1 MPADNDD
8 TSHRVA
14 LMGFTSFEQQA
25 LESYILLARSRTP
38 SYTPAATLDEAHFIV
53 ANGDRVGVID
63 ELITAQRMQDT
74 LLVGN
79 HARQGAAAW
88 LERPID
94 PLHLFRALDTA
105 VKRQAIAATATRVTP
120 RHVMH
125 AELSE
130 AWALDALPS
139 DNGPMSLRAAAALLR
154 ATSPATLPSPA
165 LRTSPAALPE
175 RPQPL
180 GITLPADRSVERMGE
195 RQGAS
200 ANASAPQP
208 QLATTLATPH
218 GQLRAVPKRV
228 PPGPGEPLL
237 ALVVGADDAGALHV
251 AMALQAHGISSERA
265 LESRRA
271 FVALQDQV
279 FDLIVIDVDLG
290 FKSDLD
296 GLSLAQAMKRQVRPF
311 GDPSAPIFL
320 TSSRPTPLE
329 HAQAMVAGADA
340 YLSVPMSADALT
352 TALERAELRISAGL
366 SDASVAPRIA

>member
-1 MPADNDD
+1 MPADDND

-38 SYTPAATLDEAHFIV
+38 SYTPATTIDEAHLIV
-53 ANGDRVGVID
+53 ANGDRIGVID
-63 ELITAQRMQDT
+63 ELIGAQRMQDT
-74 LLVGN
+74 LLVGS

-105 VKRQAIAATATRVTP
+105 VKRLAMTANATRVTP
-120 RHVMH
+120 RHVTH

-130 AWALDALPS
+130 AWALDALPTDGAPIS
-139 DNGPMSLRAAAALLR
+139 FRAAASLLR
-154 ATSPATLPSPA
+154 ATSPT
-165 LRTSPAALPE
+165 LRTSPALLPA
-175 RPQPL
+175 RPQSL
-180 GITLPADRSVERMGE
+180 GITLPEEYSVDRTGE
-195 RQGAS
+195 RQGKLAD
-200 ANASAPQP
+200 AQAPQP
-208 QLATTLATPH
+208 QHASPWATPH
-218 GQLRAVPKRV
+218 GRLRAVPKRV

-290 FKSDLD
+290 LKSDLD

-340 YLSVPMSADALT
+340 YLSVPMSVDALT
-352 TALERAELRISAGL
+352 TALEWAELRVSAGL
-366 SDASVAPRIA
+366 SDASMAPRIA